1 MEKGK
6 NNRDYKKT
14 DGQKI
19 SRKEAI
25 KKAGYAAFSA
35 ATMMLLLNEPAK
47 GQQFQ
52 SDTDNAPAPLDPFD
66 EW

>member
-1 MEKGK
+1 MKERKEKLINSDKGRK
-6 NNRDYKKT
+6 MT
-14 DGQKI
+14 
-19 SRKEAI
+19 RKEAI

-47 GQQFQ
+47 GNQFQ
-52 SDTDNAPAPLDPFD
+52 SDTEGAPAPLDPFD

>member
-1 MEKGK
+1 MSRK
-6 NNRDYKKT
+6 NERHIEQDRGRYIT
-14 DGQKI
+14 
-19 SRKEAI
+19 RKEAI

-47 GQQFQ
+47 GQQFH
-52 SDTDNAPAPLDPFD
+52 SDTGDAPAPLDPFD

>member
-1 MEKGK
+1 MKDRAQENLKSGKG
-6 NNRDYKKT
+6 N
-14 DGQKI
+14 KI

-35 ATMMLLLNEPAK
+35 ATMMLLLNDPVKA
-47 GQQFQ
+47 QQFQ

-66 EW
+66 DWG